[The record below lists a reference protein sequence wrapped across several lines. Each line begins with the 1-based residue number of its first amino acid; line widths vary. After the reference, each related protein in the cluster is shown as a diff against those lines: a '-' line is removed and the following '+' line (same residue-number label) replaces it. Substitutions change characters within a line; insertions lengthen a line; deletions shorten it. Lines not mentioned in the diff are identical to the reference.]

1 MFGMRGLCRGREG
14 KGVDVDRVTRIEKVG
29 IKDRKRE
36 RSVFVGNRERK
47 KE

>member
-1 MFGMRGLCRGREG
+1 MRGLCRGREG
-14 KGVDVDRVTRIEKVG
+14 KGVDADRATRTEKAG

-36 RSVFVGNRERK
+36 RPALVGNRERK